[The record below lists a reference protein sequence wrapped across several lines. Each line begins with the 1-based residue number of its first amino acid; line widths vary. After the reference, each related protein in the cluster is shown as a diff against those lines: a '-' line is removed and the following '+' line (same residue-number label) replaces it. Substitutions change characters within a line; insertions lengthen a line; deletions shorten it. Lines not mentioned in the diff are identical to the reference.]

1 MKGCFVCC
9 VGLSIVDKFEYE
21 LFFSLLGAMRVYM
34 ALHGTVV
41 EDETLMVVLCY
52 ERIDGEGGIVQAS
65 WRFLVMR
72 PIKEEV
78 LGKS

>member
-1 MKGCFVCC
+1 
-9 VGLSIVDKFEYE
+9 
-21 LFFSLLGAMRVYM
+21 MRVYM